1 MRKIFLNSLLLAGVL
16 VANPS
21 FAKQS
26 QRSHNTKHAKHQHHK
41 KALPPATGTP
51 AR

>member
-1 MRKIFLNSLLLAGVL
+1 LLLAGVL
-16 VANPS
+16 VAHPS
-21 FAKQS
+21 FAKQ
-26 QRSHNTKHAKHQHHK
+26 TKTANKSKHTKHQHHK

>member
-1 MRKIFLNSLLLAGVL
+1 VRKIFLTSLLLAAVL

-21 FAKQS
+21 FAKQT
-26 QRSHNTKHAKHQHHK
+26 QRTHKTKHAKHQHHK